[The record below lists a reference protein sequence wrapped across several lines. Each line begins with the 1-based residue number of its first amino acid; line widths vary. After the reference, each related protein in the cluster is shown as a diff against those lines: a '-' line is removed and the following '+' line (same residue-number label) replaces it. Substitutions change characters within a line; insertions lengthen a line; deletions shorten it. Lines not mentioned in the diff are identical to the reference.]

1 MSQHKRKKRKKRRVL
16 LGAVTGIVI
25 LILAIAFFVFFRTEE
40 PADNHFDDNSAD
52 INTEKMDDQQ
62 ASIMEE
68 QESPLEF
75 TMGDNLKAAIIQL
88 ALTYDHFDKD
98 SVDSQDWKE
107 TFVAKFIQ
115 NSRLSFDYLETIS
128 EQNNG
133 QINGDELNYIQYS
146 LTGIEVDFSS
156 YAGGSVDRYD
166 GASPLNYGS
175 ISGYDYE
182 NTDNG
187 VIVTADFEVGFDGTD
202 STQKRKITAELV
214 KNPQSC
220 FDGYSVVSVSSEVM
234 DSGAGQE
241 ENPTGEYEYSSDYGA
256 GKLIIQKTSDGYD
269 ISDYESEDSY
279 RFLADS
285 SNIETIENNRI
296 YIKYPEQVF
305 SDGAADFCYYILE
318 YSADGINVYYRKSP
332 QGEEQFLYHATKKS
346 DN

>member
-1 MSQHKRKKRKKRRVL
+1 MSQHKKKKRKKRRVL
-16 LGAVTGIVI
+16 LGAITGIFI
-25 LILAIAFFVFFRTEE
+25 LILAFAFFVFFRTEE
-40 PADNHFDDNSAD
+40 PADNHIDDHSAD
-52 INTEKMDDQQ
+52 TNTEKMDEQE
-62 ASIMEE
+62 ASTMEE

-133 QINGDELNYIQYS
+133 QISGDELNYIQYS

-156 YAGGSVDRYD
+156 YASGSVDRYA

-187 VIVTADFEVGFDGTD
+187 VIITADFEVGFDGTD
-202 STQKRKITAELV
+202 SIQKRKIIAELV

-234 DSGAGQE
+234 DSDAGQE
-241 ENPTGEYEYSSDYGA
+241 D
-256 GKLIIQKTSDGYD
+256 
-269 ISDYESEDSY
+269 
-279 RFLADS
+279 
-285 SNIETIENNRI
+285 
-296 YIKYPEQVF
+296 
-305 SDGAADFCYYILE
+305 
-318 YSADGINVYYRKSP
+318 
-332 QGEEQFLYHATKKS
+332 HATKKS